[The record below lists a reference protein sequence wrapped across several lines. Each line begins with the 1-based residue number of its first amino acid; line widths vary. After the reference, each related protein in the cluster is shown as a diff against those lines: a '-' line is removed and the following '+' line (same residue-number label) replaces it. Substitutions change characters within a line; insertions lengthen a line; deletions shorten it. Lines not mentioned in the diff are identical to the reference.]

1 MLMKIY
7 NTSNIRNIALLGHS
21 GSGKT
26 TFAECMLFE
35 GGLVN
40 RRGKVEDGNATSDY
54 HELEKERSNSVF
66 STLLHTQ
73 WKGDKI
79 NIIDTPGFDDFVGE
93 VISALRV
100 ADTGVMLLNTQNG
113 VEVGT
118 ETIWE
123 YTEEFKTPMIFVANQ
138 LDQEKADFDKTV
150 EQAKA
155 RFGSSVTVVQYPLNQ
170 GNDFDTIVDVLKMTV
185 YKFPAEGGKPEK
197 LPIPDSEKEKAD
209 KLHNDLVE
217 AIAENDEGLME
228 IYFDKGTLTEEE
240 MTKGLKISMVN
251 HDIFPLFCCSSVQN
265 MGSGRIMGFL
275 HDIAPSAKDM
285 PPATRESGKILACD
299 PEGPTVVF
307 IYKTISEP
315 HLGDMSFFRVY
326 SGEIKVGDE
335 LYNST
340 TSTSERFS
348 QLYVMNGKN
357 RQNVD
362 SLKAG
367 DIGATVKLKSTH
379 TNNTLHPKGDP
390 YNIAKIKFPAPRH
403 RVAVTAES
411 NADIEKMA
419 QALHQ
424 IQEEDPTLIVEHSQE
439 LKQTI
444 VQGQGELHL
453 NMMKWKIENNF
464 KVKLTFEKPLIP
476 YRETIQ
482 KSAHSQYRHKK
493 QSGGGGQFGEVHML
507 IEPYYEG
514 MPDPPELNVRKVQE
528 IPLDWGGKLVFNNCI
543 VGGAI
548 DTKYMAAISKG
559 IMERMVNGPLTGSY
573 VRDIRVSVYDG
584 KMHAVD
590 SNDMAF
596 KIAGR
601 TAFKMAFENASPQ
614 LLEPI
619 YSVEV
624 VVPADVMGDVMSDL
638 QNRRGMIEGM
648 DAEGHYQKI
657 KARVPLSEMHNYSST
672 LRSITQGSAKFK
684 MDFIEYSNVPHE
696 VQKRVVAERAALEEA

>member
-1 MLMKIY
+1 MKIY
-7 NTSNIRNIALLGHS
+7 NTSNIRNIVLLGHS

-40 RRGKVEDGNATSDY
+40 RRGKVEDGNNTSDY
-54 HELEKERSNSVF
+54 HELEKERKNSIF
-66 STLLHTQ
+66 TTLLHTQ

-93 VISALRV
+93 VISSLRV

-123 YTEEFKTPMIFVANQ
+123 YTEQFKTPMIFVANQ
-138 LDQEKADFDKTV
+138 LDHEKADFDKTV

-155 RFGSSVTVVQYPLNQ
+155 RFGSNVTVVQYPLNQ
-170 GNDFDTIVDVLKMTV
+170 GNGFDTIVDVLKMTL

-197 LPIPDSEKEKAD
+197 LPIPDAEKERAD

-228 IYFDKGTLTEEE
+228 SYFEKGTLTEEE
-240 MTKGLKISMVN
+240 MSKGLKISMVN

-285 PPATRESGKILACD
+285 PPATRESGKILNCD
-299 PEGPTVVF
+299 PDGPAVVF

-326 SGEIKVGDE
+326 SGEVKVGDE

-357 RQNVD
+357 RQNVE

-390 YNIAKIKFPAPRH
+390 YNIEKIKFPAPRH
-403 RVAVTAES
+403 RVAVMAER
-411 NADIEKMA
+411 NVDIEKMA

-424 IQEEDPTLIVEHSQE
+424 VQEEDPTLIVEHSQE

-464 KVKLTFEKPLIP
+464 KVKITFEKPLIP

-482 KSAHSQYRHKK
+482 QSAKSQYRHKK
-493 QSGGGGQFGEVHML
+493 QSGGGGQFGEVYML
-507 IEPYYEG
+507 IEPYYDG
-514 MPDPPELNVRKVQE
+514 MPPPPDLNVRKVQE
-528 IPLDWGGKLVFNNCI
+528 IPLEWGGKLVFNNCI

-548 DTKYMAAISKG
+548 DNKYMAAISKG

-573 VRDIRVSVYDG
+573 VRDIRVSIFDG

-601 TAFKMAFENASPQ
+601 KAFKIAFDDAKPQ

-619 YSVEV
+619 YNVEV
-624 VVPADVMGDVMSDL
+624 IVPADVMGDVMSDL
-638 QNRRGMIEGM
+638 QNRRGIIEGM
-648 DAEGHYQKI
+648 TAEGHYQKI
-657 KARVPLSEMHNYSST
+657 KAKVPLSEMHNYSST
-672 LRSITQGSAKFK
+672 LRSITQGSAKFN
-684 MDFIEYSNVPHE
+684 MSFAEYTTVPHE
-696 VQKRVVAERAALEEA
+696 VQKRIITERASLTEA